1 MFHIATKTIG
11 ENSSALPINYTTP
24 IAECKQNKQNS
35 VLQYFEFTHHRH
47 TTEMKT
53 SVIICE
59 FNPLHSGH
67 KKIIDF
73 AKTFSD
79 KVICVMSGNFV
90 QRGMPA
96 CCNKYKRATH
106 AIKAGADLV
115 VELPTIYATSSA
127 ENFALGGVKIA
138 NRLNAD
144 FLVFGSECGEI
155 KPLEFCAERLDD
167 EAVNARIREH
177 LAQGVSYPKALWLAT
192 GLDVLEKPNN
202 VLAVEYLRALKKTN
216 SSVVPVTIAREDNFN
231 GAAAEF
237 ASSTF
242 LRNNKTEREKYLP
255 DFVAKDIDD
264 TLEERYKEFA
274 THFVAV
280 ATKEELENT
289 AGISEG
295 LHNKLFAADKTN
307 GYDVMMEEVK
317 SKRYTRLKLQRIVLN
332 CVLGITKDLEKQS
345 KNEIPK
351 IKVLAVNSTSKTLL
365 AGIENQSDELTK
377 KADRLFSTFDGEKA
391 PTKLLIMNN

>member
-1 MFHIATKTIG
+1 
-11 ENSSALPINYTTP
+11 
-24 IAECKQNKQNS
+24 
-35 VLQYFEFTHHRH
+35 
-47 TTEMKT
+47 MKT

-96 CCNKYKRATH
+96 CCNKYKRAAH

-127 ENFALGGVKIA
+127 ENFAFGGVQIA
-138 NRLNAD
+138 NRLHAD

-155 KPLEFCAERLDD
+155 KPLEFCAERLND

-177 LAQGVSYPKALWLAT
+177 LAQGVSYPKALLLAT

-216 SSVVPVTIAREDNFN
+216 STVVPVTVAREDNFN
-231 GAAAEF
+231 GTAAEF
-237 ASSTF
+237 ASSTY

-307 GYDVMMEEVK
+307 GYDAMIEAVK

-345 KNEIPK
+345 KNEMPQ
-351 IKVLAVNSTSKTLL
+351 IKVLAVNSASKTLL
-365 AGIENQSDELTK
+365 AGIENQNDELTK
-377 KADRLFSTFDGEKA
+377 KADRLFCTFDGERA
-391 PTKLLIMNN
+391 PTKLLIVNG